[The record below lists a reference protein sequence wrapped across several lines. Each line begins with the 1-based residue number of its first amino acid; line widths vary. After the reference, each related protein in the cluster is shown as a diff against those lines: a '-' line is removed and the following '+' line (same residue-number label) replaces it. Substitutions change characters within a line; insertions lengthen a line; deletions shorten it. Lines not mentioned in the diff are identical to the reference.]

1 MEKSEAVIRSILGA
15 VGADVRPLAY
25 AVDIAVRLM
34 FLERIPMD
42 DIRVTEDIY
51 PEAAARIHDRF
62 GRAPSLKTIS
72 RRIERLANL
81 CWDTLAARD
90 LVLDYIGAPLKDIRA
105 PRDMIFYL
113 AFYVYFDAPFFTVI
127 HQRPALLF

>member
-1 MEKSEAVIRSILGA
+1 MTKSETVIRSILGA
-15 VGADVRPLAY
+15 TRSDIRPLAC

-51 PEAAARIHDRF
+51 PEAAARMHDRF

-113 AFYVYFDAPFFTVI
+113 AFYVYFDAPFFAVI
-127 HQRPALLF
+127 HHQPALLF